1 MVEKNIDQ
9 SLVTEIALFIDNDS
23 NIYRQRIVPFMKNF
37 ARKIDK
43 NKFKEDLAI
52 KGLANNVVPDGVRK
66 YNKEFGST
74 LRTNAEE
81 KKLIAKNIF
90 DGMKEEIC
98 DNSKRMNA
106 CRKKLRI

>member
-1 MVEKNIDQ
+1 MVGKDIDQ
-9 SLVTEIALFIDNDS
+9 SLVTEITLFIENDS
-23 NIYRQRIVPFMKNF
+23 NIYRQRTVPFAKNF

-43 NKFKEDLAI
+43 NKFKKDLAI
-52 KGLANNVVPDGVRK
+52 KGLVNNLVPDGVRK

-90 DGMKEEIC
+90 EGMRDEIC
-98 DNSKRMNA
+98 ENSKRMNA
-106 CRKKLRI
+106 CRKKLKI